1 VFSLCRLRTGGYDT
15 VHLVD
20 THAHLNDDKYSADLP
35 EVIERARA
43 AGVERIICC
52 GYDVPSSERA
62 MEIASEF
69 ECVYATVGV
78 HPHDAKHYNAQAR
91 SRIARLA
98 NNRKVVAVGEIGL
111 DFHYD
116 FSPREDQLAAFADQ
130 IDLARE
136 LKLPIVAHSRE
147 SNSEAL
153 QVLRESAANAV
164 GCVFHCFSGDEAFA
178 REVLDMGFYIGFD
191 GPVTYKSSDTLK
203 RVAQMCPADRILI
216 ETDCPYLTPVPYRG
230 KRNEPTYV
238 RYVAEAVAAQKGLS
252 LDELAVIT
260 TNNSAVLFSRLG
272 VID

>member
-1 VFSLCRLRTGGYDT
+1 MRLT
-15 VHLVD
+15 D

-35 EVIERARA
+35 DVIERARA

-52 GYDVPSSERA
+52 GYDVASSEKA
-62 MEIASEF
+62 VEITSEF
-69 ECVYATVGV
+69 ECVYATVGT

-91 SRIARLA
+91 SRIAELA

-116 FSPREDQLAAFADQ
+116 FSPREDQFVAFADQ

-136 LKLPIVAHSRE
+136 LKLPIVVHSRE
-147 SNSEAL
+147 SNPEAL
-153 QVLRESAANAV
+153 QVLRDSAANVV

-191 GPVTYKSSDTLK
+191 GPVTYKSSDTL
-203 RVAQMCPADRILI
+203 RSVARMCPADRILI

-230 KRNEPTYV
+230 KRNEPAYV
-238 RYVAEAVAAQKGLS
+238 RYVAEAVAAAKQMPV
-252 LDELAVIT
+252 DELAAVT
-260 TNNSAVLFSRLG
+260 SSNAAVLFSRS
-272 VID
+272 INNNESRT